1 MFPVREDMLR
11 VMPELIWGGSGV
23 LLMLFQPFV
32 RNRHFFTFLALVGS
46 LLGTLGAMWPAA
58 LGGTAFGGIIQA
70 DAFSFFFHLLIGLVV
85 FLVVLAAGPY
95 LERERLAFPEFFAL
109 TLFAAAGMGILASA
123 QELVTAFIGL
133 ELSSISSYVLAGYRR
148 ESLKSSESSLKYFLL
163 GSFATAFFLYG
174 IALVY
179 GATGTTNLS
188 GMAEAGVSNNL
199 LKLGFS
205 LILIGLGF
213 KVAVAPFQIWTPD
226 VYEGA
231 PTPVT
236 ALFSAGPKAAA
247 FALLLR
253 IFAGVPAATQFP
265 VTALFSAGPKAAAF
279 ALLLRIFAG
288 VPAATQFWFWAF
300 WVLAVLTMF
309 AGNLGALVQTNVK
322 RMLAYSSIAHAGY
335 ILVAFA
341 SVTFLAQEGAA
352 AAAPAYAAILFYLLS
367 YSLVKLGAFTIVSQF
382 GGEGEKH
389 LSLDDYA
396 GLGQRQPFAAAALAL
411 FLLSLLG
418 LPVTAGF
425 FGKFYIFKAAVNS
438 HLIWLAILMAVN
450 SVIGAYYYLRVIVV
464 MYMREP
470 SAETA
475 ASAPMRFP
483 LTVNLVLTIAAVGT
497 IYFGLFPNQVLN
509 FVLQSNLLGH

>member
-1 MFPVREDMLR
+1 MLPRLIDVQR
-11 VMPELIWGGSGV
+11 VLPELIWCGFGV
-23 LLMLFQPFV
+23 LLMLLQPFV
-32 RNRHFFTFLALVGS
+32 RSRQFFSFLA
-46 LLGTLGAMWPAA
+46 LLGTLAGTIAA
-58 LGGTAFGGIIQA
+58 VASLVHGGPGFYGLVQS
-70 DAFSFFFHLLIGLVV
+70 DSFSFFFRLLVGTVT

-95 LERERLAFPEFFAL
+95 LERERLPIAEFYALLFFA
-109 TLFAAAGMGILASA
+109 TAGMGVLASA
-123 QELVTAFIGL
+123 QELLTAFIGL
-133 ELSSISSYVLAGYRR
+133 EMSSISSYILAGYRR
-148 ESLKSSESSLKYFLL
+148 DSLKSSESAMKYFLL

-179 GATGTTNLS
+179 GATGTTMLDK
-188 GMAEAGVSNNL
+188 MAGADTTSTL
-199 LKLGFS
+199 LKLG
-205 LILIGLGF
+205 LAMILIGLGF
-213 KVAVAPFQIWTPD
+213 KVAAAPFQVWTPD

-253 IFAGVPAATQFP
+253 IFAT
-265 VTALFSAGPKAAAF
+265 
-279 ALLLRIFAG
+279 

-322 RMLAYSSIAHAGY
+322 RLLAYSSIAHAGY

-341 SVTFLAQEGAA
+341 AVTTMSAESSGG
-352 AAAPAYAAILFYLLS
+352 AAPAYAAVLFYLLS
-367 YSLVKLGAFTIVSQF
+367 YALVKLGAFTIVSQLS
-382 GGEGEKH
+382 GAGEKN

-396 GLGQRQPFAAAALAL
+396 GLSQRQPFVAAMLSVY
-411 FLLSLLG
+411 LLSLLG

-438 HLIWLAILMAVN
+438 HLLWLAVLMAIN
-450 SVIGAYYYLRVIVV
+450 SVIGAYYYLKVIVV

-470 SAETA
+470 SAEA
-475 ASAPMRFP
+475 AALGAVQFP
-483 LTVNLVLTIAAVGT
+483 VGVNLALLITFAGT
-497 IYFGLFPNQVLN
+497 ILFGVYPNPVIN
-509 FVLQSNLLGH
+509 FILQPNLLGH